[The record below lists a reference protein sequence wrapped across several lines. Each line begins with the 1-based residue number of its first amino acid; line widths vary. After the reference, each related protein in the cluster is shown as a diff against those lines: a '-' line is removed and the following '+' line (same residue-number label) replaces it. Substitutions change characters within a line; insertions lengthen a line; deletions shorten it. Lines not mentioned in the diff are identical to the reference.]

1 MHLVVQRVRNASV
14 DVESKRVGEI
24 GVGFVVL
31 AGVARDDT
39 EADVNFL
46 AEKVAHLRVFEDEE
60 RKMNRSILEV
70 GGALL
75 VISQFTLLADC
86 RKGRRPSFI
95 DAAPPEM
102 AKRYVERFVD
112 RLKGF
117 SLRVE
122 TGVFQAMMDVSLCN
136 YGPVTIV
143 LDSKELLAGKG
154 EPAK

>member
-1 MHLVVQRVRNASV
+1 MQLVVQRVRNASV
-14 DVESKRVGEI
+14 DVEGKRVGEI

-102 AKRYVERFVD
+102 AKRYVEQFVD

-122 TGVFQAMMDVSLCN
+122 TGVFQAMMDVTLCN

>member
-1 MHLVVQRVRNASV
+1 MRLVVQRVRNASV
-14 DVESKRVGEI
+14 DVEGKSVGEI

-39 EADVNFL
+39 ETDVNFL
-46 AEKVAHLRVFEDEE
+46 ADKVAHLRVFEDEE
-60 RKMNRSILEV
+60 RKMNRSILEL

-122 TGVFQAMMDVSLCN
+122 TGVFQAMMDVTLCN

>member
-1 MHLVVQRVRNASV
+1 MRLVLQRVRNASV
-14 DVESKRVGEI
+14 DVDGKRVGQI

-31 AGVARDDT
+31 AGVGRDDS
-39 EADVNFL
+39 ESDVDFL
-46 AEKVAHLRVFEDEE
+46 ADKVAHLRVFEDEE

-70 GGALL
+70 GGSLL

-95 DAAPPEM
+95 DAAPPEI
-102 AKRYVERFVD
+102 AERYIDLFVD
-112 RLKGF
+112 RLKAF
-117 SLRVE
+117 LLHVE

-154 EPAK
+154 RH

>member
-1 MHLVVQRVRNASV
+1 M
-14 DVESKRVGEI
+14 
-24 GVGFVVL
+24 L
-31 AGVARDDT
+31 A
-39 EADVNFL
+39 N
-46 AEKVAHLRVFEDEE
+46 
-60 RKMNRSILEV
+60 
-70 GGALL
+70 
-75 VISQFTLLADC
+75 C

-102 AKRYVERFVD
+102 AKRYVEQFVA

-122 TGVFQAMMDVSLCN
+122 TGVFQAMMDVTLCN

>member
-1 MHLVVQRVRNASV
+1 MQLVVQRVRNASV
-14 DVESKRVGEI
+14 DVEGKRVGEI

-70 GGALL
+70 SGALL
-75 VISQFTLLADC
+75 VISQFTLLANC

-102 AKRYVERFVD
+102 AKRYVEQFVA

-122 TGVFQAMMDVSLCN
+122 TGVFQAMMDVTLCN